1 MIIFTIVLSALVI
14 IAHRNNFAR
23 LINGNENNKAE
34 TNVPVKVTNVP
45 FKVTNVPVKV
55 TNVPIKVTVV
65 PKIQNPL

>member
-1 MIIFTIVLSALVI
+1 MNGDVYYKKIEDGTV
-14 IAHRNNFAR
+14 
-23 LINGNENNKAE
+23 NGNENNKAE